1 MILTGERSRFR
12 NLPGARDEARN
23 QANSIESDVDSS
35 TNRPKIPYLNQ
46 LARIEGNSIVHV
58 NMLPGALLKATAV
71 VLLTFLLTPA
81 DCAAQGLFGQ
91 RTLGGAIG
99 NRTERQAGRA
109 ASAAGASGAG
119 QSAAAAQS
127 AVPQRFR
134 REERQSGEFVGR
146 STAADAAADFVG
158 REGTAQAVVGAAV
171 GMTETRPPVNRPRI
185 LRGTGLYPERL
196 TLATDLSRAAGENRV
211 RKTNE
216 VSRSVTDYLQTAGM
230 FVEVSPEAR
239 SATVRGAVRSV
250 EERRKVEL
258 LLLLEPGIESVQN
271 QLTIDPN
278 APLPSQK
285 PRAVP
290 GDR

>member
-1 MILTGERSRFR
+1 MILIGWRSDVVNLRMER
-12 NLPGARDEARN
+12 GEARI
-23 QANSIESDVDSS
+23 QVKSVESDVDSS
-35 TNRPKIPYLNQ
+35 ANGPKIPYRNQ
-46 LARIEGNSIVHV
+46 NRHESRGNRVVQLS
-58 NMLPGALLKATAV
+58 MLSGALLRV
-71 VLLTFLLTPA
+71 VGLVLLTFLLTPA

-91 RTLGGAIG
+91 RTLGGSIG
-99 NRTERQAGRA
+99 NRSERQAGRA
-109 ASAAGASGAG
+109 SGASGAG
-119 QSAAAAQS
+119 QSAAASQA

-171 GMTETRPPVNRPRI
+171 GLTEVRPPVNRPRV

-196 TLATDLSRAAGENRV
+196 TLATELSRVSGEDRI
-211 RKTNE
+211 RQSRA

-239 SATVRGAVRSV
+239 LATVRGAVRSV

-258 LLLLEPGIESVQN
+258 LLLMEPGIESVQN

-278 APLPSQK
+278 APLPVHRQ
-285 PRAVP
+285 RAAP